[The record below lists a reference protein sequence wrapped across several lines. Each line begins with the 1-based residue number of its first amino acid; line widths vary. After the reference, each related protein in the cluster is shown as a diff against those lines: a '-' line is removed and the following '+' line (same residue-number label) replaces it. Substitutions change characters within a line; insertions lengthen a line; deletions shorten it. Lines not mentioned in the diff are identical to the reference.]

1 MLNSQTHKLG
11 FPFSANLRSEL
22 DDAFGQM
29 FGKTFKGCE
38 GAYSPLSVW
47 EAEDKYHVA
56 IDVPGIKKGDL
67 SLDIQD
73 GHLILT
79 GDRISAE
86 DLEFLHNERRYGK
99 FKRMIQLPDWVDS
112 ASVNATLDAGVLT
125 IVLSKKPDLQP
136 KSIEIQDSVKTD

>member
-22 DDAFGQM
+22 DDAFSQM
-29 FGKTFKGCE
+29 FDKTFKGCE
-38 GAYSPLSVW
+38 GASSPLSVW
-47 EAEDKYHVA
+47 EEDSKYHVA
-56 IDVPGIKKGDL
+56 LDVPGMKKEEL

-79 GDRISAE
+79 GERHSVEDRE
-86 DLEFLHNERRYGK
+86 YLHNERRYGK
-99 FKRMIQLPDWVDS
+99 FRRIIQLPDWVDP

-125 IVLSKKPDLQP
+125 IVLDKKPDLQP
-136 KSIEIQDSVKTD
+136 KRIEIQDSAKSD